1 MEGLDEA
8 WSSYKVDNANW
19 RCLFNLCNCF

>member
-8 WSSYKVDNANW
+8 WSSYKVDSANW